1 MDVLRPV
8 RAFDRTQQLH
18 PWLAIPLA
26 VVKKFTDDG
35 AGGLAA
41 LIAYYSFF
49 SLFPLLLVFVTILGY
64 VFHGDK
70 SVEKTIEDSVVAH
83 FPVIGSSI
91 RSHQLSGSVAAV
103 VVGGVIAL
111 WAGLGVT
118 QAAQNA
124 FDRVWAVPY
133 KARRDFLRKRL
144 RGLLLLAVLG
154 TLFVISSV
162 ISGLVSAGLGSLGY
176 KTGGIAISV
185 LLNVVLFTAVFRLL
199 TTAAVPTR
207 SIWMGALIGGVLWEI
222 LQVLG
227 GVYVTHVVNHATEA
241 YGVFATVLGLLA
253 WLHLGAL
260 ATLYA
265 AEVNV
270 VVMRDLWPRSLLGA
284 PSEPADESALRAL
297 AKVEE
302 RSEYERIEVE
312 FRTGGPSGGQEDS

>member
-1 MDVLRPV
+1 M
-8 RAFDRTQQLH
+8 
-18 PWLAIPLA
+18 A
-26 VVKKFTDDG
+26 VVKKFADDG

-41 LIAYYSFF
+41 LIAYYAFF

-64 VFHGDK
+64 VFQGDK
-70 SVEKTIEDSVVAH
+70 SFEKTIEDSVLAH
-83 FPVIGSSI
+83 FPIIGSSI
-91 RSHQLSGSVAAV
+91 RTHQLSGSIAAV
-103 VVGGVIAL
+103 VVGGLIAL
-111 WAGLGVT
+111 WAGLGIT

-124 FDRVWAVPY
+124 FDRVWAVPF

-162 ISGLVSAGLGSLGY
+162 LSGVVSAGLGSLGL
-176 KTGGIAISV
+176 KTGGIAISLV
-185 LLNVVLFTAVFRLL
+185 LNIALFGAAARLL
-199 TTAAVPTR
+199 TTSAVPTR
-207 SIWMGALIGGVLWEI
+207 SIWLGALIGGFLWEV
-222 LQVLG
+222 LQVVG
-227 GVYVTHVVNHATEA
+227 GLYVHHVVNHATEA

-312 FRTGGPSGGQEDS
+312 FRTGGRGSGPEDG

>member
-1 MDVLRPV
+1 M
-8 RAFDRTQQLH
+8 
-18 PWLAIPLA
+18 A
-26 VVKKFTDDG
+26 VVKKFADDG

-41 LIAYYSFF
+41 LIAYYAFF

-64 VFHGDK
+64 VFQGDK
-70 SVEKTIEDSVVAH
+70 SFEKTIEDSVLAH
-83 FPVIGSSI
+83 FPIIGSSI
-91 RSHQLSGSVAAV
+91 RTHQLSGSIAAV
-103 VVGGVIAL
+103 VVGGLIAL
-111 WAGLGVT
+111 WAGLGIT

-124 FDRVWAVPY
+124 FDRVWAVPF

-162 ISGLVSAGLGSLGY
+162 LSGVVSAGLGSLGL
-176 KTGGIAISV
+176 KTGGIAISLV
-185 LLNVVLFTAVFRLL
+185 LNIALFGAAARLL
-199 TTAAVPTR
+199 TTSAVPTR
-207 SIWMGALIGGVLWEI
+207 SIWLGALIGGFLWEV
-222 LQVLG
+222 LQVVG
-227 GVYVTHVVNHATEA
+227 GLYVHHVVNHATEA

-312 FRTGGPSGGQEDS
+312 FRTGGRGGGPEDG